1 MIRSHRGKG
10 KKGEAGERRN
20 IKIVSFSAQQSYN
33 QNHAEISFNLLL
45 NTVLFCSVVQ
55 HLLYSLARFQEGSF
69 HTFQLIVPIREGF
82 SVMGFYY
89 IGRNYYVN
97 CIPLIM
103 KIEAT
108 LKSLYDRM
116 E

>member
-1 MIRSHRGKG
+1 MNG
-10 KKGEAGERRN
+10 GERRN

-45 NTVLFCSVVQ
+45 NTVLFCSIAQ
-55 HLLYSLARFQEGSF
+55 HLLFSRFQEGSF
-69 HTFQLIVPIREGF
+69 HTFQLIVPIQEGF

-97 CIPLIM
+97 RIPLIM